1 MILNIISF
9 FVGILLLIFLPIIIN
24 KGKFQGKMN
33 NYFFVIIALAGMQ
46 RFIFGLIN
54 FGIITDLNSR
64 INSITFLSFL
74 LPPLFLIFSSN
85 LLYQPTTIKKE
96 ITLFSISTLIVLLI
110 VALKL
115 DKKTNQVLFMVYSTI
130 YLGLLIKIYYNSF
143 KIKKTIKEVAQL
155 KAIKNWSILIFLLFV
170 IIYLLSNFIYYL
182 FNDQSNKLILNK
194 FYNLSSIIWLFVI
207 LYLLMNPITLYGKKS
222 LLKTLNKSNLNEIQ
236 VWNSSKKIVT
246 EIIDIDIEKKVNLN
260 LEKILFDINA
270 FETDLFNDFK
280 KIASLKELSLILG
293 YPQSHLKYIFKYYN
307 NYSHSE
313 YVTVQKIKYSIQLI
327 ENGYL
332 KTHTVDSLS
341 EKCLFNSRITFYNNF
356 IKLVGYS
363 TTDYHLIITSK

>member
-1 MILNIISF
+1 MILNFISF

-24 KGKFQGKMN
+24 KGRLQGKMN

-46 RFIFGLIN
+46 RFIYGLIN
-54 FGIITDLNSR
+54 FGIISDFNFR
-64 INSITFLSFL
+64 INTILILGFF

-85 LLYQPTTIKKE
+85 LLYQPTTVKKE
-96 ITLFSISTLIVLLI
+96 ITLFSISILIVVLI
-110 VALKL
+110 IAFQL
-115 DKKTNQVLFMVYSTI
+115 DKKINQVLFLVYSTI
-130 YLGLLIKIYYNSF
+130 YLGLLINIYYNSF
-143 KIKKTIKEVAQL
+143 RIKKNIKEVAQL
-155 KAIKNWSILIFLLFV
+155 KTIKNWSILIFLLFV
-170 IIYLLSNFIYYL
+170 IIYLLSNFIFYS
-182 FNDQSNKLILNK
+182 FNDIPNKLILNK
-194 FYNLSSIIWLFVI
+194 FYNLSSIIWLIVI

-222 LLKTLNKSNLNEIQ
+222 LLKTLNKSILNEVQ
-236 VWNSSKKIVT
+236 VWNSSKKILT
-246 EIIDIDIEKKVNLN
+246 EIIDVEIEKKVNPN

-280 KIASLKELSLILG
+280 KIPSLKELSLILG

-307 NYSHSE
+307 NYSYSE
-313 YVTVQKIKYSIQLI
+313 YVTVLKIKYSIQLI
-327 ENGYL
+327 EMGYL
-332 KTHTVDSLS
+332 NSHTIDSLS